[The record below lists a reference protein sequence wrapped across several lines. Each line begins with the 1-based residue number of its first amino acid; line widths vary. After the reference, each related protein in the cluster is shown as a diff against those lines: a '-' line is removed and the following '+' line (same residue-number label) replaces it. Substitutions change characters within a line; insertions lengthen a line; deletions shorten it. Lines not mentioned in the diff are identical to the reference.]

1 MANLKSK
8 ERLPKRSHQWLDAC
22 DLKMA
27 RLIAAKIRRDPPLF
41 QEAVETLRH
50 WKRRLR
56 PVPEAVLE
64 WERIFRHNS
73 RENILKI
80 LTQDNDEGQRL
91 RQSDPFCG
99 ILTEEERLRFLDLF
113 KPRLSQQPLSSSP
126 NRCGRLPGRL
136 APSTCG

>member
-1 MANLKSK
+1 MHLAILPHLWPACKAKNDRK
-8 ERLPKRSHQWLDAC
+8 ERPPRRSHQWVDAR

-27 RLIAAKIRRDPPLF
+27 RLIAAKIRRNPTLF

-64 WERIFRHNS
+64 WQRIFRQNT
-73 RENILKI
+73 REEILAI

-99 ILTEEERLRFLDLF
+99 ILTEAERLRFLEQYEE
-113 KPRLSQQPLSSSP
+113 K
-126 NRCGRLPGRL
+126 
-136 APSTCG
+136 